1 MTSSERISRITTNGT
16 YARSIGLISFSQE
29 QGHRV
34 QEQGLRVQEQGLG
47 VQEQGLKVQEQ
58 GLKVQEQGLR
68 VQEQG
73 HRVQEQGLKVQEL
86 LSRGFDPFRGCTGG
100 STHVFPLL
108 VSEYWIRWR

>member
-47 VQEQGLKVQEQ
+47 VQEQ

-108 VSEYWIRWR
+108 VSEYWISWR